1 MIKFFDPRQ
10 NLKPIS
16 YSVKDKKRILVDMS
30 LTTVHHGHVRI
41 LKKASELG
49 YVIVALVS
57 DDEIYKSKGF
67 YPILS
72 FENRKEIAL
81 AFKYVQE
88 VVESDWLIDEKF
100 LDDNNIDLLVHGDDN
115 QNPIPKDRLVI
126 FERTKEIS
134 STQLRNSNRG

>member
-1 MIKFFDPRQ
+1 MNNFFNPRQ

-16 YSVKDKKRILVDMS
+16 YSAKNKKRILVDMS

-49 YVIVALVS
+49 DVIVALVS
-57 DDEIYKSKGF
+57 DDEIYRSKGF

-115 QNPIPKDRLVI
+115 QNPISKDRLVI

>member
-1 MIKFFDPRQ
+1 MNKFSNPRP

-16 YSVKDKKRILVDMS
+16 YTAKNKKRILVDMS

>member
-1 MIKFFDPRQ
+1 MNNFFNPRQ
-10 NLKPIS
+10 NSKSIS
-16 YSVKDKKRILVDMS
+16 YSAKNKKRILVDMS

>member
-1 MIKFFDPRQ
+1 MNNISKTLQ
-10 NLKPIS
+10 NFKPIS
-16 YSVKDKKRILVDMS
+16 DNNINKKRILVDMS

-49 YVIVALVS
+49 NVIVALVS
-57 DDEIYKSKGF
+57 DEEIFRTKGF
-67 YPILS
+67 YPLLS

-88 VVESDWLIDEKF
+88 VVESGWLIDEKF
-100 LDDNNIDLLVHGDDN
+100 LDDNDIDLLVHGDDN
-115 QNPIPKDRLVI
+115 QNPIPADRLVI
-126 FERTKEIS
+126 FKRTKEIS

>member
-1 MIKFFDPRQ
+1 M
-10 NLKPIS
+10 
-16 YSVKDKKRILVDMS
+16 
-30 LTTVHHGHVRI
+30 
-41 LKKASELG
+41 
-49 YVIVALVS
+49 
-57 DDEIYKSKGF
+57 
-67 YPILS
+67 S

-88 VVESDWLIDEKF
+88 VIESDWLIDEKF

>member
-1 MIKFFDPRQ
+1 MNNKS
-10 NLKPIS
+10 N
-16 YSVKDKKRILVDMS
+16 YSQHSKSFSGFGKSRKRILVDMS

>member
-1 MIKFFDPRQ
+1 MLRIR
-10 NLKPIS
+10 N
-16 YSVKDKKRILVDMS
+16 ILVDMS

-41 LKKASELG
+41 LKIAYDLG

-88 VVESDWLIDEKF
+88 VDESDWLIDEKY
-100 LDDNNIDLLVHGDDN
+100 LDDNNIDLLVNGDDN
-115 QNPIPKDRLVI
+115 QNPIPKDRLVL
-126 FERTKEIS
+126 FERTIEIS
-134 STQLRNSNRG
+134 ITQLRNSNRG

>member
-1 MIKFFDPRQ
+1 MNNFFNPRQ
-10 NLKPIS
+10 NSKPIS
-16 YSVKDKKRILVDMS
+16 YSAKNKKRILVDMS

-100 LDDNNIDLLVHGDDN
+100 LDENNIDLLVHGDDN

-126 FERTKEIS
+126 FERTKEKS

>member
-1 MIKFFDPRQ
+1 M
-10 NLKPIS
+10 
-16 YSVKDKKRILVDMS
+16 
-30 LTTVHHGHVRI
+30 
-41 LKKASELG
+41 G

-57 DDEIYKSKGF
+57 DNEIYRSKGF

-88 VVESDWLIDEKF
+88 VVESDWIIDKKF
-100 LDDNNIDLLVHGDDN
+100 LDNNNIDLLVHGDYN
-115 QNPIPKDRLVI
+115 QNPIPEDRLVI
-126 FERTKEIS
+126 FERTKEKS